1 MILPFQNLRWCWT
14 LLRILLIT
22 PGGLISNRRLSTLS
36 TLLPQYHLFELNH
49 VMIEIKCYTICIELH
64 WEVIFLW
71 KETTWSTF
79 VLINGTIIDMFN
91 VVFIPFYSLKPV
103 LQAIYKFWVW
113 KKKQGPWPKLEK
125 CMKINTCKCIY
136 SIRRVHT
143 ESWILEK
150 VLKFAQQIIPQ
161 NTGWGSYGIAMGHTI
176 PFPSKKLWRMYG
188 PLWNM

>member
-49 VMIEIKCYTICIELH
+49 VMIEIKCYTICACIELH

-79 VLINGTIIDMFN
+79 VLIKGAIIDIFN
-91 VVFIPFYSLKPV
+91 VVFTPFYSLKPV

-125 CMKINTCKCIY
+125 CMKINTC
-136 SIRRVHT
+136 
-143 ESWILEK
+143 
-150 VLKFAQQIIPQ
+150 
-161 NTGWGSYGIAMGHTI
+161 
-176 PFPSKKLWRMYG
+176 
-188 PLWNM
+188 

>member
-49 VMIEIKCYTICIELH
+49 VMIEIMLYHLYWASLRGYISLKGNHLVHIC
-64 WEVIFLW
+64 FD
-71 KETTWSTF
+71 K
-79 VLINGTIIDMFN
+79 GAIIDIFN
-91 VVFIPFYSLKPV
+91 VVFTPFYSLKPV

-136 SIRRVHT
+136 M
-143 ESWILEK
+143 
-150 VLKFAQQIIPQ
+150 Q
-161 NTGWGSYGIAMGHTI
+161 GSYRVLNSWKSLKICPANYPTEQGEDHMVL
-176 PFPSKKLWRMYG
+176 LWGTPYHS
-188 PLWNM
+188 